1 MGRVAVTVGRWRRV
15 VQWQDVEEEEAL
27 PRNRMQGMGRQA
39 RLGGVEDVADVVG
52 GGAADGVELNGDEGE
67 VVSTSG
73 RRWGG

>member
-1 MGRVAVTVGRWRRV
+1 
-15 VQWQDVEEEEAL
+15 
-27 PRNRMQGMGRQA
+27 MQGMGRQV